1 MIFKKTIVA
10 GVLLA
15 FLAQASVFAAERFF
29 IDKKIKGYEQG
40 DFVVLDAD
48 EINFR
53 ERAVDGKVLKV
64 LPHHSL
70 LRVLKQDGDWL
81 EAESDGVTGFIYAPF
96 TSKGAK
102 DELTKE
108 DFIQGYAALG
118 QRFDLAQAEVSL
130 GKVEKTVANK
140 KHKQTTYIYENVEL
154 GVVKQQITFI
164 RVKDAKYIT
173 MRGVSVGD
181 SAGRAVGQYGV
192 PDAVIYDDGLTTY
205 EYFMPDD
212 KKTQL
217 RFALEINAAGKVQ
230 AFVLE
235 RMAQK

>member
-40 DFVVLDAD
+40 DFVVVDAD

-81 EAESDGVTGFIYAPF
+81 EAESDGVTGFIYEP
-96 TSKGAK
+96 SGM
-102 DELTKE
+102 
-108 DFIQGYAALG
+108 I
-118 QRFDLAQAEVSL
+118 V
-130 GKVEKTVANK
+130 GK
-140 KHKQTTYIYENVEL
+140 
-154 GVVKQQITFI
+154 F
-164 RVKDAKYIT
+164 
-173 MRGVSVGD
+173 SVH
-181 SAGRAVGQYGV
+181 
-192 PDAVIYDDGLTTY
+192 
-205 EYFMPDD
+205 
-212 KKTQL
+212 
-217 RFALEINAAGKVQ
+217 N
-230 AFVLE
+230 
-235 RMAQK
+235 

>member
-1 MIFKKTIVA
+1 MTFKKNMVT

-15 FLAQASVFAAERFF
+15 LLVQGSVLAAERFS
-29 IDKKIKGYEQG
+29 IDTKIKGYEQG
-40 DFVVLDAD
+40 EFVVLDAD

-70 LRVLKQDGDWL
+70 LRVLKQEGDWL

-108 DFIQGYAALG
+108 DFVQGYAALA
-118 QRFDLAQAEVSL
+118 QRFDAAQAEASL
-130 GKVEKTVANK
+130 GKVEKTVVNK
-140 KHKQTTYIYENVEL
+140 KRKQTNYFYQKAEL

-164 RVKDAKYIT
+164 RVMDEKYIT

-192 PDAVIYDDGLTTY
+192 PDAVIYDNGLTTY

-235 RMAQK
+235 RVMQK